1 MKPLDAHI
9 DDLLC
14 YVQRHD
20 YAGYDPY
27 DALNSPLV
35 RMLTFGHKYGRI
47 AWTQFLRRCPLNLR
61 PLLLMKRGHNPKGI
75 GLFLQGLVRLNRVLP
90 NKEHELSVEYLIELL
105 DQLRSSG
112 GTGNCWGYNFDWQS
126 RAAFVPAGTPT
137 IVNSSFIGH
146 ALLDAWEA
154 MGSERARDLALPIAD
169 FILRD
174 LNRKREGDHFCFSYT
189 PLDDNYVHNA
199 NLLGASL
206 LIRIYT
212 ITGEDELRQVALD
225 SLAYSMKH
233 QHEDGSWFYAERPM
247 QQWIDS
253 FHTGFNL
260 QAIRC
265 FLQCGEGDH
274 LKDAYENGVKFYAKN
289 FFLSDGT
296 PKYYCNKVYP
306 IDIHAPCQAIAF
318 FAGEGGEYRS
328 LVETLLTW
336 MLREMCDSKTGAFYF
351 RKGKWSTNKIL
362 YMRWSQAWAFNA
374 LTAYKLS
381 EGDFCAT

>member
-1 MKPLDAHI
+1 MKPLDTHI

-14 YVQRHD
+14 YVKKHD

-61 PLLLMKRGHNPKGI
+61 PLLLMERGHNPKGI
-75 GLFLQGLVRLNRVLP
+75 GLFLQGLVRLNRIMP
-90 NKEHELSVEYLIELL
+90 SKEHEFDIEYLIGLL

-112 GTGNCWGYNFDWQS
+112 VSGNCWGYNFDWQS

-212 ITGEDELRQVALD
+212 ITGDLELRQVALD

-233 QHEDGSWFYAERPM
+233 QHEDGSWFYAERQM

-265 FLQCGEGDH
+265 FLQCGEGAH
-274 LKDAYENGVKFYAKN
+274 LQDEYKAGVKFYAKN

-328 LVETLLTW
+328 LADTLLAW
-336 MLREMCDSKTGAFYF
+336 MLREMCDSTTGAFYF
-351 RKGKWSTNKIL
+351 RKGKWSTNRIL